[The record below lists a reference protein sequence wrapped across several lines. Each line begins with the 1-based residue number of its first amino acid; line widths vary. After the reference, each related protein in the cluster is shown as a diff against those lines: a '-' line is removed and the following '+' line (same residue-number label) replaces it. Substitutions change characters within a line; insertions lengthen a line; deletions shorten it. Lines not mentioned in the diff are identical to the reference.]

1 MQELE
6 VKLLKLIFVS
16 LSILGQPYL
25 QRLEDKANLGQN
37 IILGNC
43 LQEIAM
49 DAYLDDVHNNTI
61 DNSTE
66 KPIKPL
72 FIDYLK
78 GFELLARMF

>member
-16 LSILGQPYL
+16 LSILGQEYL
-25 QRLEDKANLGQN
+25 RKLEIKANLQQN

-49 DAYLDDVHNNTI
+49 DAYLDDVHNNPI
-61 DNSTE
+61 DKETN
-66 KPIKPL
+66 
-72 FIDYLK
+72 
-78 GFELLARMF
+78 